1 MASAESWAWARQA
14 REAAV
19 QMLYQWEIG
28 RLSVPEVADSFW
40 RIGDTDVELPERVRE
55 RASALVAGTD
65 FLSSGARR
73 PLWSSLH
80 DLQVSQHESRRG
92 DAGA

>member
-1 MASAESWAWARQA
+1 MASADSWAWARQA

-40 RIGDTDVELPERVRE
+40 RIGDTDVELPEP
-55 RASALVAGTD
+55 RAR
-65 FLSSGARR
+65 ARLGSCR
-73 PLWSSLH
+73 RH
-80 DLQVSQHESRRG
+80 RRG
-92 DAGA
+92 ACPRLIR